1 MSEKFIESKNKVWL
15 ASAGLLTVGL
25 IVGGYLLGDGLLRA
39 KMADRSV
46 TVRGLAERHV
56 TADLATWTIAYS
68 AQSTDL
74 QSAQADIDRDT
85 TAITGFFKELGF
97 KADALQP
104 TGANVNQYSN
114 DGIPQYTIRQR
125 LSLRTEDIE
134 KAQAAVARQFDLVRR
149 GVVLEDGSGMSYTF
163 TKLDEIKPEMV
174 AEATKDA
181 RKSAEQFAEDSGTDV
196 DGEFLSGLIPARI
209 AGRLPGSGSLILFLG
224 GSNQLRQ
231 IAFCGLGGRAVRPE
245 FDRLFP
251 VALGIHHI
259 ACLIGDI
266 PGFQSDRRI
275 GAGSFG
281 RLRNIRLGG
290 HKIAGSAR
298 QCRRQQPA

>member
-25 IVGGYLLGDGLLRA
+25 IIGGYLLGDGLLRA

-46 TVRGLAERHV
+46 TVRGLAEREV

-74 QSAQADIDRDT
+74 QSAQIDIDRDT
-85 TAITGFFKELGF
+85 DAITAFFKELGF
-97 KADALQP
+97 KADALKP
-104 TGANVNQYSN
+104 TGANVNQYNSN
-114 DGIPQYTIRQR
+114 GTPQYTIRQR
-125 LSLRTEDIE
+125 LSLRTNDIE

-181 RKSAEQFAEDSGTDV
+181 RQSAEQFADDSGTDV
-196 DGEFLSGLIPARI
+196 GGIKSATQGYFSINSRDGD
-209 AGRLPGSGSLILFLG
+209 AGGYGVTDTPYKK
-224 GSNQLRQ
+224 
-231 IAFCGLGGRAVRPE
+231 VRVVTTVD
-245 FDRLFP
+245 FYLD
-251 VALGIHHI
+251 
-259 ACLIGDI
+259 
-266 PGFQSDRRI
+266 
-275 GAGSFG
+275 
-281 RLRNIRLGG
+281 
-290 HKIAGSAR
+290 
-298 QCRRQQPA
+298 

>member
-15 ASAGLLTVGL
+15 ASAGLLTIGL
-25 IVGGYLLGDGLLRA
+25 IAGGYLLGDGLLRA

-46 TVRGLAERHV
+46 TVRGLAERDV

-85 TAITGFFKELGF
+85 TAITTFFKELGF

-114 DGIPQYTIRQR
+114 NGIPQYTIRQR
-125 LSLRTEDIE
+125 LSLRTVDID

-163 TKLDEIKPEMV
+163 TKLEDIKPEMV

-196 DGEFLSGLIPARI
+196 GGIKSATQGYFSIDSRDGD
-209 AGRLPGSGSLILFLG
+209 AGGYGVTDTPYKK
-224 GSNQLRQ
+224 
-231 IAFCGLGGRAVRPE
+231 VRVVTTVN
-245 FDRLFP
+245 FYLD
-251 VALGIHHI
+251 
-259 ACLIGDI
+259 
-266 PGFQSDRRI
+266 
-275 GAGSFG
+275 
-281 RLRNIRLGG
+281 
-290 HKIAGSAR
+290 
-298 QCRRQQPA
+298 